1 MQTGKQLSDN
11 DRRGQSGLRD
21 NFKAAE
27 RFFGEGRK
35 MEVSHRFLS
44 MVPGDGEGTCE
55 LWSTTDMGLD
65 EDMTRIHSIKVDKL
79 DN

>member
-1 MQTGKQLSDN
+1 
-11 DRRGQSGLRD
+11 
-21 NFKAAE
+21 
-27 RFFGEGRK
+27 

-44 MVPGDGEGTCE
+44 MVPGDGEGACE

-65 EDMTRIHSIKVDKL
+65 EDITRIHSVKVDKL